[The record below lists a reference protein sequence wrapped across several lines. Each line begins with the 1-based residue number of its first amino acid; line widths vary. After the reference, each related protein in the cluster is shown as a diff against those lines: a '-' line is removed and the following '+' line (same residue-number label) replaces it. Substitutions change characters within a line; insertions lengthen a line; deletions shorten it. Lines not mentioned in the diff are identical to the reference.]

1 MVSPRSTIAANP
13 PREAVAALLR
23 ASDLPAADLTDSHM
37 EHFFFCGPAAMP
49 TALVGVELCGANA
62 LLRSLV
68 VQPEHRSAGLGAAL
82 VEHAEMYA
90 RSRGARAVYLLTTT
104 AESFFARRGYAVA
117 NRASAPAE
125 IASTREFAGIC
136 PASSAFMV
144 KRLEE

>member
-1 MVSPRSTIAANP
+1 MNKPSIGTKPSRT
-13 PREAVAALLR
+13 AVAALLD
-23 ASDLPAADLTDSHM
+23 ASDLPSSDLTDAHM